1 MAQTSE
7 ISFVDLVYKIVR
19 NLKTIIL
26 NFVIVTVV
34 AVIISLLL
42 PQWYKAETVIMP
54 PVKESGIAIGGI
66 GQLAGMMLGG
76 GSGEFDLPMFASPS
90 DIFEMILKS
99 TSVRDSVIRRFD
111 LMALYKKPTIEETR
125 LALDKHTFIEVG
137 EEGAIFL
144 GFEAKADPELAAD
157 VTQYYLE
164 KLDEANQRLKVF
176 YAHNAR
182 KFIEGRLEAT
192 KRKLAAAEDSLS
204 VFQQRHNAIAI
215 QDQVSAAVANAG
227 QLLAMKQMYEVQFGA
242 LAQGMNANSSE
253 LRELKAKIGSV
264 DKQIREIKY
273 GKANSIDAALLNDT
287 DMFPALANIPE
298 LGLEYARRLREVKIQ
313 EVLFELLTQQ
323 HEQEKIKEAKNTP
336 TVVILDYPVVPT
348 KKSRPKRAVIVII
361 AAMLSVFYSLLVI
374 FLRTYQTQL
383 RETSPEEYRKWQ
395 DIADILCI
403 FKKRR
408 N

>member
-1 MAQTSE
+1 MSQTSE

-19 NLKTIIL
+19 NLKVIVL
-26 NFVIVTVV
+26 NFVIITVV

-42 PQWYKAETVIMP
+42 PKWYKAQTVIMP
-54 PVKESGIAIGGI
+54 PIKDSGIAIGGV

-76 GSGEFDLPMFASPS
+76 GGGDFDLPMFASPS

-99 TSVRDSVIRRFD
+99 TSVRDSVIQRFG

-144 GFEAKADPELAAD
+144 GFEAEADPELAAE
-157 VTQYYLE
+157 VAQYYLE
-164 KLDEANQRLKVF
+164 KLDEANRRVKVF
-176 YAHNAR
+176 YAHNSR
-182 KFIEGRLEAT
+182 KFVEGRLDAT
-192 KRKLAAAEDSLS
+192 KLNLAAAEDSLS
-204 VFQQRHNAIAI
+204 AFQQRNNAIAI
-215 QDQVSAAVANAG
+215 QDQVTAAVNNAG

-242 LAQGMNANSSE
+242 LAQGMSGNSSE
-253 LRELKAKIGSV
+253 LRELKAKISSV

-273 GKANSIDAALLNDT
+273 GKSKSIDAVLLNDT
-287 DMFPALANIPE
+287 DMFPALANVPE
-298 LGLEYARRLREVKIQ
+298 LGLQYARRLREVKIQ

-323 HEQEKIKEAKNTP
+323 YEQEKIKEAKNTP
-336 TVVILDYPVVPT
+336 TVVVLDHPVVPT
-348 KKSRPKRAVIVII
+348 KKSRPKRAIIVII

-374 FLRTYQTQL
+374 FLRDYQTQL
-383 RETSPEEYRKWQ
+383 RETNPEEYQKWQ
-395 DIADILCI
+395 DIANVFCF